1 MLRTMMQTLGPAL
14 KPPATYVK
22 RLVVP
27 DGAKTIF
34 LDVDKI
40 EWIDAA
46 DYCVS
51 IHSGQREY
59 VLRESMKELAKTLDP
74 TRFVRIHRSVI
85 VNIVQIREVFREGR
99 GESTAIL
106 MNGRRLRIS
115 PAGWQALLEAGKK

>member
-1 MLRTMMQTLGPAL
+1 MLDTLGSTL
-14 KPPATYVK
+14 KPPVTYMK

-34 LDVDKI
+34 LEVDRI
-40 EWIDAA
+40 EWIEAA

-85 VNIVQIREVFREGR
+85 VNLAQIREVFREGQ